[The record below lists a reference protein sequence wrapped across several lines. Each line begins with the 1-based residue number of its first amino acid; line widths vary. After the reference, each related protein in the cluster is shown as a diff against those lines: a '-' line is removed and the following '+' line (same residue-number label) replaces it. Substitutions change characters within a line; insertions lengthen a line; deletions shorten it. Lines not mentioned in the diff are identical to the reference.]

1 MNCFVLSSA
10 ALFASLAL
18 LGSSSSRSIA
28 GELYLNGMPVQSS
41 GSTTTIINGNSNSVN
56 NTRITNTTTQVMQ
69 QMRSDLYLD
78 QRYFQASPR

>member
-1 MNCFVLSSA
+1 MNCFALSST
-10 ALFASLAL
+10 ALFASLVL

-28 GELYLNGMPVQSS
+28 GELYMNGMPAQPS
-41 GSTTTIINGNSNSVN
+41 GSTTTIINGSSNSVN

>member
-1 MNCFVLSSA
+1 MNCFALSSA

>member
-1 MNCFVLSSA
+1 MNCFALSSA

-78 QRYFQASPR
+78 QRYFQASPH

>member
-1 MNCFVLSSA
+1 MNCFALSSA

-41 GSTTTIINGNSNSVN
+41 GSTTTIINGSSNSVN